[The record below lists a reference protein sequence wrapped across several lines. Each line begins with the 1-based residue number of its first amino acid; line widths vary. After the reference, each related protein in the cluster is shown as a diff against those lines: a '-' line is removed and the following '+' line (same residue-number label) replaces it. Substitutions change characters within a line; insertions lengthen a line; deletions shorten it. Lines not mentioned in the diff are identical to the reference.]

1 MAAVLGS
8 YLTIIGFT
16 LAILSPV
23 LIAALISGFH
33 AYTDWRRADLPRQ
46 GILDRLGSG
55 PRPKLVLIHAPG
67 GYGKS
72 TVAKQWVKTLTKQKV
87 KTAWLAIDSDDNNA
101 VWFLTHLIKAVR
113 ATLPE
118 LADTLQQEFEGHLEN
133 VQQHVLYALLHG
145 LHSDKQT
152 LALVI
157 DDWHLVDN
165 SETMNALAYLI
176 ENGCHHLH
184 LVVTSRTRSGLPLDG
199 LAAQGELT
207 EIDESLLKFDIDESR
222 ALLVKRRGLKLT
234 PANVA
239 ELEESTGGRA
249 AALQLASLSL
259 RDQADPAALI
269 ENLSGRHDA
278 HEAIDDYLASNV
290 LNSLEPDLLDF
301 LMSTCV
307 TNQICSGLATALT
320 NNHNSQGLLEEIEK
334 RNLFLRRIDAKG
346 SWFQYHD
353 LFAEYLLHRLERDAV
368 DRIPGL
374 RRRAAQWFI
383 EHQMLSPAVDQLLL
397 AGDARQAVDAVE
409 QAAGDLHEQ
418 NKMHTLIGLAAKLPA
433 QYAEVRPRL
442 QADLAWA
449 NVALSRS
456 AGVLEALRLA
466 ENAVDSVP
474 SDQAGDL
481 RAELDLLVAILA
493 AFQDRVHPFADVAV
507 QACVDRADTL
517 RPWILCRAADL
528 ASFCALRVWD
538 FDDALRWQK
547 WAGPFHQKTSGAL
560 SVTYGHCLAA
570 IAANER
576 LDVAGA
582 EAHLRQGIRIALL
595 PSGRPTYI
603 AKLAGSLLGQLLYER
618 GQLDEA
624 EALLDDAYELG
635 AEGGIVDIMFA
646 TFGTGAR
653 LKMAR
658 GDKPAADRRIAEGL
672 EIAAAARLP
681 RLEARLIYERVRLAA
696 MSTDEIDEG
705 LAARVMGQSAQA
717 LDGIGYETA
726 ELREDS
732 QVRLLLR
739 DGSHSAVGAACERAR
754 AQLRHVDQGK
764 RPRAHLGATLQL
776 ALCLSTAGET
786 DEARRVLAPAL
797 RTCAA
802 LGFSRLLIDEGPQLL
817 RLAQDTAATE
827 EFSSSDPAS
836 QCVRDFVSSTAASNM
851 AASLK
856 VSTV

>member
-1 MAAVLGS
+1 MFQVVGT
-8 YLTIIGFT
+8 YLTIIGLT
-16 LAILSPV
+16 MLVLSPV
-23 LIAALISGFH
+23 VIVSLISLFH
-33 AYTDWRRADLPRQ
+33 RYANWRRADLPRQ

-72 TVAKQWVKTLTKQKV
+72 IVAKQWVETLTKQKV

-113 ATLPE
+113 RPLPD

-133 VQQHVLYALLHG
+133 PQKYVLYALLHG

-157 DDWHLVDN
+157 DDWHRVDN
-165 SETMNALAYLI
+165 SETMAALAYLI

-184 LVVTSRTRSGLPLDG
+184 LVVTSRTRDGLPLDA

-207 EIDESLLKFDIDESR
+207 EIDESLLKFDVDESR

-239 ELEESTGGRA
+239 ELEGSTGGRA

-259 RDQADPAALI
+259 RDQANPAALI

-278 HEAIDDYLASNV
+278 HEAIDDYLASKV

-301 LMSTCV
+301 LLSTCI
-307 TNQICSGLATALT
+307 TKQICSGLATALT
-320 NNHNSQGLLEEIEK
+320 NNKDSQSRLEDIEK
-334 RNLFLRRIDAKG
+334 RNLFLRRTDAEG

-353 LFAEYLLHRLERDAV
+353 LFAEYLLRRLERDAK

-374 RRRAAQWFI
+374 HRKAAQWFTD
-383 EHQMLSPAVDQLLL
+383 HQMLSQAVDHLIL

-409 QAAGDLHEQ
+409 QAAQDLHEQ
-418 NKMHTLIGLAAKLPA
+418 NQMHMLIGLAAKLPA
-433 QYAEVRPRL
+433 EYADARPRL

-449 NVALSRS
+449 NVALSRL
-456 AGVLEALRLA
+456 APVTDALRLA
-466 ENAVDSVP
+466 DAAIDSVP
-474 SDQAGDL
+474 TEQAGDL
-481 RAELDLLVAILA
+481 RAEIDLVRAVVA
-493 AFQDRVHPFADVAV
+493 AFQDRVDPSADAAV

-528 ASFCALRVWD
+528 GSFCALRASD
-538 FDDALRWQK
+538 FDEALRWQK
-547 WAGPFHQKTSGAL
+547 WADPFHQRTSGAL

-570 IAANER
+570 IAANEQ
-576 LDVAGA
+576 LDVAGT
-582 EAHLRQGIRIALL
+582 EAHLRHGIRIGLL
-595 PSGRPTYI
+595 PSGRPTYV

-635 AEGGIVDIMFA
+635 AEGGLVDIMFA

-653 LKMAR
+653 LKFAR
-658 GDKPAADRRIAEGL
+658 GDKTAADRRIAEGL
-672 EIAAAARLP
+672 EIATAAQLP
-681 RLEARLIYERVRLAA
+681 RLEARLLYEQVRLAA
-696 MSTDEIDEG
+696 MSTEEIDEG
-705 LAARVMGQSAQA
+705 LAQRVLGQGAQA
-717 LDGIGYETA
+717 LDGIGDDTA

-732 QVRLLLR
+732 RIRLLLN
-739 DGSHSAVGAACERAR
+739 DGSPSALSAACERAR
-754 AQLRHVDQGK
+754 AQLGHVDQDK
-764 RPRAHLGATLQL
+764 RPRARLGATLQL
-776 ALCLSTAGET
+776 ALCLAVAGDT
-786 DEARRVLAPAL
+786 DEAQRVLAPAL

-802 LGFSRLLIDEGPQLL
+802 LGLSRLLIDEGPQML
-817 RLAQDTAATE
+817 RLAQDTAAAL
-827 EFSSSDPAS
+827 EFSSADPTS
-836 QCVRDFVSSTAASNM
+836 KSVQDFVSKIAAPNM
-851 AASLK
+851 AVA
-856 VSTV
+856 